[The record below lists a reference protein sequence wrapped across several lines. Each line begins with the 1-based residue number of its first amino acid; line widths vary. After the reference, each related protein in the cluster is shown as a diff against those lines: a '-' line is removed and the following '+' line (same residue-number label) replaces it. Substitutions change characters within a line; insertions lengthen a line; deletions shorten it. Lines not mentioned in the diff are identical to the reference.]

1 MSFCANCGTKQDVG
15 AKFCPNCGQPAIGGG
30 SQPMATPTPS
40 ETQPQ
45 PLGTTAISSSNT
57 EKRSVTGAIRKEL
70 LQLSNTFFSLYV
82 VSILLMKVQVEG
94 SFKTVVGEM
103 GDDAGSALVI
113 LFILL
118 AAIVGAT
125 YFTVRMQGINKEK
138 PGWVLGTLIV
148 LGALTALNWTSAN
161 FSNFN
166 WADWASEVV
175 GVGQLYL
182 LFAIYQL
189 LNNKA
194 KT

>member
-15 AKFCPNCGQPAIGGG
+15 AKFCPNCGQPTSGGG
-30 SQPMATPTPS
+30 SQPGVASTSPEAQAQPT
-40 ETQPQ
+40 
-45 PLGTTAISSSNT
+45 AMKAVASSNA
-57 EKRSVTGAIRKEL
+57 EKTSISGGVKKEL

-82 VSILLMKVQVEG
+82 VSILLMKAQVEG
-94 SFKTVVGEM
+94 SFRSVAAEM
-103 GDDAGSALVI
+103 GDDAGSALVM
-113 LFILL
+113 LFVLL
-118 AAIVGAT
+118 VAIVGAV
-125 YFTVRMQGINKEK
+125 YFTVRVQGINKVK

-148 LGALTALNWTSAN
+148 LAALTVFNWTSAN

-189 LNNKA
+189 LNKA